1 MAQIRKDNERETPAL
16 ATSSLPDIIFMFLF
30 FFMAVTTM
38 KEVTF
43 KVRVSPPMATE
54 VTKLEN
60 KSLTRYIYVGKP
72 TDEYKKA
79 VGSETRIQLGDAF
92 ADVSEL
98 QEFIVNERS
107 AMNENDQN
115 LLTVS
120 IKADKDTKMGIIND
134 IKQSLRKA
142 YALKIVYAATKRPD
156 ANDAE

>member
-156 ANDAE
+156 ASDAE